1 MSDEGDI
8 GRNYLDDFQDPEK
21 DTPNKSP
28 IILTTSQ
35 MLTTGVD
42 APMCKIIVLFK
53 PINSMTDFK
62 QIIGRGTRLFTDKDK
77 LWFTILDYTG
87 ATRLFS
93 DPEFDGDPEL
103 LSEEEIN
110 EKGDVVASKT
120 IDQKKE
126 DTDEEIYEKDLG
138 GSGIVRDANIDEE
151 QINKFYVDNIPVSVI
166 HEVEYQLGPDGK
178 KLELKKFSD
187 YTKVIVRN
195 LFQDAKKLRE
205 TWLDPKKRWEL
216 IEELI
221 DKGIS
226 IELLQETTNQTDAD
240 PLDLLVHIAFNGP
253 IKSRRERVKE
263 LKAFK
268 KSFLEKYSPEA
279 RKIIDILLEKY
290 ADHGIEEL
298 SPIARK
304 EEEMPPVIR
313 ILNVEPLTQFGTP
326 VEIVDIFGGRQKYL
340 QAVENIQEY
349 LYVNG

>member
-1 MSDEGDI
+1 MIFCVDQEHADETRKAINNCNSDITKDFPNYCVRVVSDEGDI
-8 GRNYLDDFQDPEK
+8 GRNYLDDFQDPEN

-151 QINKFYVDNIPVSVI
+151 QINKV
-166 HEVEYQLGPDGK
+166 LC
-178 KLELKKFSD
+178 
-187 YTKVIVRN
+187 
-195 LFQDAKKLRE
+195 
-205 TWLDPKKRWEL
+205 
-216 IEELI
+216 
-221 DKGIS
+221 
-226 IELLQETTNQTDAD
+226 
-240 PLDLLVHIAFNGP
+240 
-253 IKSRRERVKE
+253 
-263 LKAFK
+263 
-268 KSFLEKYSPEA
+268 
-279 RKIIDILLEKY
+279 
-290 ADHGIEEL
+290 
-298 SPIARK
+298 
-304 EEEMPPVIR
+304 
-313 ILNVEPLTQFGTP
+313 
-326 VEIVDIFGGRQKYL
+326 
-340 QAVENIQEY
+340 
-349 LYVNG
+349 